1 MSECEPLHRH
11 TLPDQPTSALDVC
24 VVGGGPA
31 GAALALRLAQFG
43 RSVAIVEKTLFP
55 RRHVGESL
63 TSGLMPLLDTLGLR
77 SEIESADF
85 LRSDSATVCWAGEH
99 RRIRVHGGGLQVD
112 RALFDQIL
120 LRAACA
126 MPQVSLYQPS
136 RIVDLAFRGG
146 LWLIRLNTG
155 ETLRSRYLADAAGRA
170 RILGGIK
177 RRLGS
182 PTLAMYAYWTGVAD
196 RGSDTLVEAGP
207 SEWYWGAPLP
217 GGDFNATVF
226 VDPGASTTAGEYVQ
240 LLRKSRLIWPCLEN
254 ATARSNVQ
262 TCDATPFMDESP
274 ITPNSLKTG
283 DAALSIDPLSSQGV
297 QTAIGISLHAAVVLN
312 TMRESSGDAGL
323 AMDFYRSRLA
333 DSASFHSQATAEFY
347 REQGAACGSD
357 FWKKRSQNCASKPF
371 PDRIIPVPYP
381 DSMLRLAPTLEF
393 TPVSAV
399 RGFRVVA
406 EDGIRLGTKTF
417 AYVGNARPVGLLLRE
432 VETPNVAVEIVR
444 RWSRKMPPEEA
455 LQILKWAVAEG
466 LIQGVPIAPG

>member
-1 MSECEPLHRH
+1 MSECEPLHQD
-11 TLPDQPTSALDVC
+11 TLPDHPASPLDVC

-31 GAALALRLAQFG
+31 GATLALRLAQFG
-43 RSVAIVEKTLFP
+43 RSVAIIEKTLFP
-55 RRHVGESL
+55 RRHIGESL
-63 TSGLMPLLDTLGLR
+63 TSGLMPLLETLGLR

-85 LRSDSATVCWAGEH
+85 LRSDSATVHWAGEH
-99 RRIRVHGGGLQVD
+99 RRIRIHGGGLQVD

-126 MPQVSLYQPS
+126 MPQVNLYLPS
-136 RIVDLAFRGG
+136 RIVDLAFRAG
-146 LWLIRLNTG
+146 LWRIRLNTG
-155 ETLRSRYLADAAGRA
+155 ETLRSRCLVDAAGRA

-177 RRLGS
+177 RRIGP
-182 PTLAMYAYWTGVAD
+182 PTLAMYAYWTGVVN

-226 VDPGASTTAGEYVQ
+226 VEPGASITTDEYVQ

-254 ATARSNVQ
+254 ATATSKVQ
-262 TCDATPFMDESP
+262 VCDATPFVDENP

-312 TMRESSGDAGL
+312 TMRECSGDAGL

-333 DSASFHSQATAEFY
+333 DSASFHSKATAEFY
-347 REQGAACGSD
+347 REQCATCGSD
-357 FWKKRSQNCASKPF
+357 FWKKRSQNCASKPLAS
-371 PDRIIPVPYP
+371 RIVSIPYP
-381 DSMLRLAPTLEF
+381 DWMLRLAPSLEF
-393 TPVSAV
+393 TPVAAV
-399 RGFRVVA
+399 RGFRVVT

-432 VETPNVAVEIVR
+432 IETPAGAVEIVR
-444 RWSRKMPPEEA
+444 RWSRNMPPEEA
-455 LQILKWAVAEG
+455 LQILKWAFAEG
-466 LIQGVPIAPG
+466 LIQGVSIGPG